1 MGAALCVDPLEGGKF
16 MKKVWTKPQ
25 VCVQE
30 AGLEVTAYV
39 AAALK

>member
-1 MGAALCVDPLEGGKF
+1 
-16 MKKVWTKPQ
+16 MKKKTWTKPQ

-30 AGLEVTAYV
+30 TGLEVTAYV